1 MKQGDFGRVGVLM
14 GGPSSERAISLK
26 SGRAVAAALRGRGV
40 EVVEIGEKEDIKI
53 GVRKHRIALAFIALH
68 GRFGEDGQIQS
79 FLEEEGIPYTGSGVA
94 ASRLA
99 MDKNA
104 SREKFR
110 QAGLTVPDFRL
121 YHRGEDRLPPPFP
134 GSLVVKPAREGSS
147 IGLTITRSPRDY
159 EGACRTAGR
168 YDELIL
174 VERYIPGRELTVGVL
189 DKEAL
194 PVIEIVPKNNFF
206 DFEAKYT
213 KGMTEFILPAQL
225 PEERY
230 REIQT
235 VALRAH
241 RALGCYAY
249 SRTDIILGRDGR
261 IYLLEVNT
269 IPGFTATSLFPQA
282 AARAGIDF
290 GDLCVKLLDMAL
302 RRGAGRVKREA

>member
-1 MKQGDFGRVGVLM
+1 MRSNFGRVGVLL

-26 SGRAVAAALRGRGV
+26 SGKAVAAALRGRGV
-40 EVVEIGEKEDIKI
+40 EVIEIGEEEDIKS
-53 GVRKHRIALAFIALH
+53 GVRKHRLALAFIALH

-104 SREKFR
+104 SRKKFR

-134 GSLVVKPAREGSS
+134 GPLVVKPAREGSS
-147 IGLTITRSPRDY
+147 IGLTITRSLRDY
-159 EGACRTAGR
+159 EAACRTAER
-168 YDELIL
+168 YDDLIL

-189 DKEAL
+189 DEQPL
-194 PVIEIVPKNNFF
+194 PVIEIVPKNKFF

-213 KGMTEFILPAQL
+213 QGMTEFILPAPL
-225 PEERY
+225 PEEQY
-230 REIQT
+230 QEVQAA
-235 VALRAH
+235 ALRAH

-261 IYLLEVNT
+261 TYLLEVNT

-290 GDLCVKLLDMAL
+290 GELCMRLLELAFQ
-302 RRGAGRVKREA
+302 REW